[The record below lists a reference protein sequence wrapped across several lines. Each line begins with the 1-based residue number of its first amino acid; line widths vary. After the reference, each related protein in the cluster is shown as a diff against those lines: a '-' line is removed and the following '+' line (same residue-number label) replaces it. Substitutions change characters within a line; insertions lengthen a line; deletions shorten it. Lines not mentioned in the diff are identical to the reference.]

1 MRIIL
6 NEMKASRNVRI
17 ALTTVACLLLFVAV
31 RTVVAF
37 VRYSRIEREFPTIRV
52 GQSRGAVVTSMGKP
66 NYYAGKCGV
75 IHVPDKN
82 CATEYVYSYPFA
94 PIIPEYYIV
103 SFSSDDR
110 VIEAD
115 EWDSP

>member
-1 MRIIL
+1 M
-6 NEMKASRNVRI
+6 SRKTRI
-17 ALTTVACLLLFVAV
+17 ALSLTVGVLLILTV

-37 VRYSRIEREFPTIRV
+37 TRFSRVAREFASV
-52 GQSRGAVVTSMGKP
+52 QDGQSRASVITKMGKP

-75 IHVPDKN
+75 IHFPDKG
-82 CATEYVYSYPFA
+82 CALEYVYSHPFA
-94 PIIPEYYIV
+94 PIIPKYYIV

-115 EWDSP
+115 QWDSP